1 MAYTFRRASVA
12 ILATS
17 STTAFAFLS
26 NGFSPLMPVS
36 AFGYFAFII
45 VPVNYVLI
53 ILYFPAFL
61 IIYEKKIKEKEPVEE
76 DLKYIFYF
84 YRPQLVESLWKLE
97 LEEGDD
103 KNEKRKKCS

>member
-1 MAYTFRRASVA
+1 MRIEDLIDGTEMKTHNLDLFSDKHEKVGSLK
-12 ILATS
+12 IQTQFIKNPNEPKEDEQIQS
-17 STTAFAFLS
+17 SAKTQMKKQNS
-26 NGFSPLMPVS
+26 
-36 AFGYFAFII
+36 
-45 VPVNYVLI
+45 
-53 ILYFPAFL
+53 
-61 IIYEKKIKEKEPVEE
+61 KKIKEKEPVEE